1 MKIIVLAGG
10 LSPERDV
17 SFCSGSL
24 IANALIENGHKVLL
38 ADAYL
43 GIKDSN
49 YEDLYLTK
57 NSNERYHYQIPET
70 EPDLDTLKK
79 ESGNGEALIGPN
91 IIPAC
96 QNADLV
102 FIALHGS
109 MGENGMLQAVFDTYG
124 IRYTGTGY
132 EGCLLGMNKDIS
144 KKLMIAAGIQ
154 TAPWNTYSLK
164 ETDIETFTDV
174 TYPCVVKPLSCG
186 SSVGVSIL
194 ENSDELK
201 DALEAAK
208 VYESD
213 ILIEEKISGREFSV
227 GILNGTALPSIEII
241 PKSGFYDY
249 KNKYQADCTTEVCP
263 AQVSPELE
271 QKLRTAAVT
280 VHKTLHLGFYSR
292 VDFIVDANEEVWC
305 LEANTLPGMT
315 PNSLIPQEARAAG
328 ISYNELCEMIVN
340 AHLV

>member
-38 ADAYL
+38 ADLYL
-43 GIKDSN
+43 GIKESN

-57 NSNERYHYQIPET
+57 ESEQRYNYQIPE
-70 EPDLDTLKK
+70 EAPDLSALK
-79 ESGNGEALIGPN
+79 EASGNGEALIGPN
-91 IIPAC
+91 IIEAC
-96 QNADLV
+96 QNADIAFL
-102 FIALHGS
+102 ALHGS
-109 MGENGMLQAVFDTYG
+109 IGENGMLQAVFDTYG

-144 KKLMIAAGIQ
+144 KKLMVAAGVQ

-164 ETDIETFTDV
+164 QADADTFKAV
-174 TYPCVVKPLSCG
+174 SYPCVVKPLSCG
-186 SSVGVSIL
+186 SSVGVSIIDTA
-194 ENSDELK
+194 DELK
-201 DALEAAK
+201 EALEAAK
-208 VYESD
+208 IYESNV
-213 ILIEEKISGREFSV
+213 LIEQKISGREFSV
-227 GILNGTALPSIEII
+227 GILNGSALPSIEII
-241 PKSGFYDY
+241 PKTGFYDY

-263 AQVSPELE
+263 AHISPELE
-271 QKLRTAAVT
+271 QRLRAAALA
-280 VHKTLHLGFYSR
+280 VHQALHLGYYSR
-292 VDFIVDANEEVWC
+292 VDFIVDANEELWC

-315 PNSLIPQEARAAG
+315 PNSLIPQEARAIG

-340 AHLV
+340 AHLS